1 MKDSL
6 LKYKVSHVL
15 LRVIALAQT
24 AYLLLGMY
32 SKSFYAATK
41 LGSDWDAILQIWLL
55 ASLLLLPFFVG
66 LEGLWYF
73 VAKSEG
79 RAPKERSAI
88 LIDAGFVCGW
98 LLVILGLMIWGMWH
112 PAWI

>member
-1 MKDSL
+1 MKDTI

-15 LRVIALAQT
+15 IRIIAIAQI
-24 AYLLLGMY
+24 AYLLLGIF
-32 SKSFYAATK
+32 SKRFYEATK
-41 LGSDWDAILQIWLL
+41 LDSDWDAILWMWLL
-55 ASLLLLPFFVG
+55 ASLLVLPFCVG

-79 RAPKERSAI
+79 RAPKEGISI
-88 LIDAGFVCGW
+88 LIDAGLVLVWMIIMFV
-98 LLVILGLMIWGMWH
+98 LMLWGMWH